1 MNPKTISLLLYLAV
15 AAMGV
20 ALVFVAVSALLH

>member
-1 MNPKTISLLLYLAV
+1 MDPKTISTLVYLAV
-15 AAMGV
+15 AAIGL

>member
-15 AAMGV
+15 IAIGV

>member
-1 MNPKTISLLLYLAV
+1 MDPKTISRLLYLAV
-15 AAMGV
+15 AVIGV